1 MYEIK
6 RGFKTIDGR
15 QVVTYS
21 RNCVG
26 ANMLKAEAGTTGYR
40 GGDSGHGG
48 RTYFSLTDLS
58 GTDIRASRSR
68 KADGVQVLLG
78 GDSELDT
85 VIEAL
90 KFIVQV
96 LEDQREEYKE
106 VQA

>member
-26 ANMLKAEAGTTGYR
+26 ANMLKVEAGTTGYR
-40 GGDSGHGG
+40 GGDSGHGS

-68 KADGVQVLLG
+68 KADGVQVVLG
-78 GDSELDT
+78 GDSEG
-85 VIEAL
+85 L

-106 VQA
+106 VQR